1 MREVSITKCRDYD
14 DAKVFDAVK
23 KSVDLIGGIKKF
35 VKPGEVVLLK
45 PNLLVGKDPASGAT
59 THPSILRAA
68 LMLVTEAGGVV
79 KVGDSSALGNTEKN
93 AGKAGY
99 AKICKEFGVEFVELK
114 TPVDLKNPEALIFKR
129 MEVSKEAMECD
140 VIINLPKMKTHAQ
153 MYLTLGVKNLF
164 GCVPGKRKLQWH
176 LSAGIDTAY
185 FATMLLDLMALVKP
199 KLNILDAVTAMEGNG
214 PASGDLKDVGLVMAS
229 GDTLALDTVAAK
241 VLRANADNIPVLK
254 KAMEITPGLVDLK
267 EITVKGERI
276 EDVRIDDFKFPP
288 LVDIDFSSILPYFIS
303 KRVKKAMTSRPDIDA
318 QNCALCNVCASL
330 CPTEAME
337 RTNRIVIDYD
347 LCIRCYC
354 CQESCPQGV
363 ISAKEGWLKRL
374 IPAL

>member
-14 DAKVFDAVK
+14 DARIFDAVK
-23 KSVDLIGGIKKF
+23 EAVDLVGGIKKF

-45 PNLLVGKDPASGAT
+45 PNLLAGKTPESGVT

-68 LMLVTEAGGVV
+68 LLLVKEAEGVA
-79 KVGDSSALGNTEKN
+79 KVGDSSALGNTGKN
-93 AGKAGY
+93 AEKAGY
-99 AKICKEFGVEFVELK
+99 AKICKEFGAEFIELK
-114 TPVDLKNPEALIFKR
+114 TPVDLKNPKAKIFKR
-129 MEVSKEAMECD
+129 MEVAREAIECD

-164 GCVPGKRKLQWH
+164 GCIPGKRKLQWH

-185 FATMLLDLMALVKP
+185 FATMLLDLMALVRP

-214 PASGDLKDVGLVMAS
+214 PASGELKDVGLVMAS
-229 GDTLALDTVAAK
+229 GDTLALDAVAAR
-241 VLRANADNIPVLK
+241 VLRAKTDNMPVLK
-254 KAMEITPGLVDLK
+254 KAREIDPGLVDLN
-267 EITVKGERI
+267 EISVKGARI
-276 EDVRIDDFKFPP
+276 EDVSVSNFKFPP

-330 CPTEAME
+330 CPAEAME

-363 ISAKEGWLKRL
+363 ISAKEGWLKKL
-374 IPAL
+374 IPGL